1 MLGPARTCG
10 EGRTHRLKGLA
21 VVVCGEF
28 PEGTSGA
35 LGYREGF
42 IDMSGPA
49 APYCTCSDTSN
60 VVLLLQPATG
70 ITNEE
75 WDRAIRLA
83 GLSVASYLART
94 TVDHEPDAVEVFE
107 LGSVDSSLPR
117 VVYVD
122 QIQDQ
127 GLLVH
132 TLVYGHHA
140 DNLLPTVLHP
150 NEMLDGAVVSANY
163 KGGQRVATCIH
174 TNNPVVSALY
184 RQHGRDIDFAGVV
197 LSRGHHE
204 DHQSKERSAQ
214 YAAKVA
220 KLLGAQ
226 GAVLTLEGTGNAFI
240 DYMLTAKACE
250 EMGIKT
256 TLLLHEMGGPDGTD
270 TPLVDAV
277 PEADAIVS
285 SGSVDKVI
293 ELPKVDRVIGGTS
306 ARRASGQLVDPSGP
320 LEVTPMDLF
329 CGYWQM
335 GMGGFTAKEF

>member
-1 MLGPARTCG
+1 MRLELATFEVRQVELSHKTGFASGLLTIGRGELAALVARDDAIAGVELELARPGESARIVHVLDAVEPLLKVRGSSCAFPGLLGPARTCG

-174 TNNPVVSALY
+174 TMNPVVRALY
-184 RQHGRDIDFAGVV
+184 RLHGREINFAGVV
-197 LSRGHHE
+197 LSRGLHE
-204 DHQSKERSAQ
+204 DHQS
-214 YAAKVA
+214 
-220 KLLGAQ
+220 L
-226 GAVLTLEGTGNAFI
+226 
-240 DYMLTAKACE
+240 
-250 EMGIKT
+250 
-256 TLLLHEMGGPDGTD
+256 
-270 TPLVDAV
+270 
-277 PEADAIVS
+277 
-285 SGSVDKVI
+285 
-293 ELPKVDRVIGGTS
+293 
-306 ARRASGQLVDPSGP
+306 
-320 LEVTPMDLF
+320 
-329 CGYWQM
+329 
-335 GMGGFTAKEF
+335 